1 MFCQIK
7 SCDVQCSYNNSDFSY
22 KNLRWGLLVLC
33 SHVSLHVQFAHAKTL
48 RHMAITVQSSFIL
61 CINMHHYALTCI
73 IIHFCIFI
81 IKVKDSKG
89 RVE

>member
-33 SHVSLHVQFAHAKTL
+33 SHVSLHVQFAHAFKDIKT
-48 RHMAITVQSSFIL
+48 HGYNSA
-61 CINMHHYALTCI
+61 I
-73 IIHFCIFI
+73 IIHIMH
-81 IKVKDSKG
+81 
-89 RVE
+89 